1 MAALQDRAF
10 RIESLAR
17 SSFLEAQ
24 RLFSTVATFLLGKRP
39 TPEGV
44 DWCEEWQ
51 SGLASTLSGCDR
63 RELVSPPIATK
74 SVKYDRENHE

>member
-1 MAALQDRAF
+1 MKCVRGVASIDAVYGGLCESAIRSLEDRAF

-44 DWCEEWQ
+44 D
-51 SGLASTLSGCDR
+51 
-63 RELVSPPIATK
+63 
-74 SVKYDRENHE
+74 